1 MEGGGGGTG
10 VQSLQSRIRL
20 LRALGG
26 FQKML
31 THFFPFSRS
40 IRIRGGIMKI
50 AGSPSIEFSMLLK

>member
-31 THFFPFSRS
+31 THF
-40 IRIRGGIMKI
+40 
-50 AGSPSIEFSMLLK
+50 SPSPEVYVYVVAS